1 MIRQKQTI
9 TNLNEFVAYMPKNI
23 ICDIRDSFL
32 PLEDNFNSTSEA
44 IETLEYFA
52 EKATLTYRAPTIEI
66 NQNNGTKKIVPAF
79 MPSVSNTQTV
89 ISNANKLIFD
99 FVTNNFDY
107 RKIYAKK
114 NKTPDEAKFNEAL
127 DKLFQLQTE
136 EEKDKIAHWIWS
148 AARKLHNLPVKYPT
162 MLIFHSTKV
171 GTGKSMLAGKLA
183 SILIGRKVPAM
194 NIDYYLDGF
203 SMEETE
209 SLPIMFFDEFGTRDK
224 KNLNKLKSMITDN
237 FERIEYKGKNAFTL
251 PSFKSFIL
259 TTNDDPKLLTQDIT
273 ERRYATIEFQSTKG
287 LLSLQEIDELVET
300 LWETVPYNSDDYID
314 EDVLYSNSIQKS
326 TNETMVDVISS
337 WYYKIDEL
345 GMNTLTDIMSHDAI
359 TITELV
365 SITKCTKN
373 WAHKILDSGYFTRV
387 SPTSRY
393 YKPNTELFQKIY
405 DSLLNRKDID
415 DIAIEVDPKDKL
427 IEALQAKIKELEAKL
442 AEKDN
447 PTDPDPTT
455 PTDPAPNKF
464 TTEDIVKFQTPVKD
478 DKFSQPSVKVKEN
491 TQFIITARPKPEY
504 IKEVLKSDEKVD
516 AKGEHYLPVF
526 FTFESDDLPLQ
537 EQEENY
543 KKLLNGK
550 YKENV
555 FSVTN
560 SGHKSLHTLV
570 FIRPEQAEEI
580 AKDFKYYWNVVGNK
594 LYGTVEH
601 LDKQCASIARLSRL
615 PGGTRDD
622 GSEQTCLY
630 INRDVIGI
638 DLSEEIKEHNKD
650 LLVNSVIRATTTT
663 ANTNNEETDEL
674 QKLKNIY
681 NKNNNRSEA
690 FITAY
695 EAIVNNDFPSGA
707 NYVAAISSLKGMG
720 FTSEFVRNSL
730 FEPAKQLHKT
740 NLTRN
745 FENYWK

>member
-1 MIRQKQTI
+1 MER
-9 TNLNEFVAYMPKNI
+9 
-23 ICDIRDSFL
+23 
-32 PLEDNFNSTSEA
+32 ST
-44 IETLEYFA
+44 
-52 EKATLTYRAPTIEI
+52 
-66 NQNNGTKKIVPAF
+66 
-79 MPSVSNTQTV
+79 
-89 ISNANKLIFD
+89 
-99 FVTNNFDY
+99 
-107 RKIYAKK
+107 
-114 NKTPDEAKFNEAL
+114 
-127 DKLFQLQTE
+127 
-136 EEKDKIAHWIWS
+136 
-148 AARKLHNLPVKYPT
+148 
-162 MLIFHSTKV
+162 
-171 GTGKSMLAGKLA
+171 
-183 SILIGRKVPAM
+183 
-194 NIDYYLDGF
+194 
-203 SMEETE
+203 
-209 SLPIMFFDEFGTRDK
+209 
-224 KNLNKLKSMITDN
+224 
-237 FERIEYKGKNAFTL
+237 
-251 PSFKSFIL
+251 
-259 TTNDDPKLLTQDIT
+259 
-273 ERRYATIEFQSTKG
+273 
-287 LLSLQEIDELVET
+287 
-300 LWETVPYNSDDYID
+300 
-314 EDVLYSNSIQKS
+314 
-326 TNETMVDVISS
+326 
-337 WYYKIDEL
+337 
-345 GMNTLTDIMSHDAI
+345 
-359 TITELV
+359 
-365 SITKCTKN
+365 
-373 WAHKILDSGYFTRV
+373 
-387 SPTSRY
+387 
-393 YKPNTELFQKIY
+393 
-405 DSLLNRKDID
+405 
-415 DIAIEVDPKDKL
+415 
-427 IEALQAKIKELEAKL
+427 
-442 AEKDN
+442 
-447 PTDPDPTT
+447 DPTT
-455 PTDPAPNKF
+455 PTDPSPNKF

-504 IKEVLKSDEKVD
+504 IKEVLNSDEKVD

-550 YKENV
+550 YKENI

-650 LLVNSVIRATTTT
+650 ILVSSVLRATTTIV
-663 ANTNNEETDEL
+663 NTNEETDEL
-674 QKLKNIY
+674 QKLKNIH

-690 FITAY
+690 FNVAY